1 MMCAC
6 AVACARVLRAG
17 FVGTLLRLPLETKG
31 TVLIEEEV
39 ERVDENL
46 YLLHKEAASYS
57 TATSPSAS
65 RYHNADDEGM
75 DIFLK

>member
-1 MMCAC
+1 
-6 AVACARVLRAG
+6 VLRVRSG
-17 FVGTLLRLPLETKG
+17 FVVTLLRLPLETKG
-31 TVLIEEEV
+31 TVLLEEEV

-65 RYHNADDEGM
+65 RYHHNDDDEGM